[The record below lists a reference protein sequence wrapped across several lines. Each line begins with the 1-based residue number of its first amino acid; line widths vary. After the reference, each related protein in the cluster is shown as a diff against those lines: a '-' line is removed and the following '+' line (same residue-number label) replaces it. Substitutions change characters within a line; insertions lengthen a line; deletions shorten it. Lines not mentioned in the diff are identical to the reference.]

1 MSKIINRILDVVDS
15 FQDDLFS
22 FIQRLVQTP
31 SLPGKEQRAQ
41 QLVATKLKELGL
53 DVNIVVS
60 NYEELK
66 SHPAFCNDN
75 IPFNERNNVVACW
88 KSVKKNHKNSCKN
101 GNSLILNG
109 HMDVVSPGREEMW
122 EDSPWSGTIKGG
134 KLYGRGSCDMK
145 SGLASGIFAIA
156 ALKKVGFKPLNDIY
170 IESVIGEESG
180 GVGTLTTIVKGY
192 SADAAIIMEP
202 TRLRICPVQA
212 GALTFR
218 LKVYGK
224 SIHASMKKFGV
235 SAIEKFYLIY
245 NALNDLEK
253 QRHLNYHNSLYEE
266 SMNVA
271 PINIGIIR
279 GGTWH
284 SIVPDELVVEG
295 RYGVFPGES
304 IKSAKKALADTIE
317 QTADRDQ
324 WLKEHP
330 PIIEWVEGQI
340 ESGETN
346 LQEPII
352 QILSN
357 NYQVVTGKNAEL
369 KGVTYGADLRLFTN
383 HAKIPTVLF
392 GPGNVMNAHSIN
404 EYVLL
409 KEVIEST
416 KTLALTIY
424 EFVKE

>member
-1 MSKIINRILDVVDS
+1 MSKIIKRILDVVDS

-122 EDSPWSGTIKGG
+122 EDSPWSGTIKDG

-304 IKSAKKALADTIE
+304 IKSAKKALTDTIE